1 MPMHNRR
8 DPTELYWRLSSL
20 SNSKAEAQRLE
31 EDLFHSIVEAEEAIL
46 GSKKIGNKALE
57 SQERHRRALL
67 KRIADGL
74 AWKYFASRDRFAVK
88 IFAIHP
94 APGFMAG
101 KKGVPAEREALED
114 LRQLDEIDFVIQNDI
129 TNILRSGDLTYCVG
143 PIVEQ
148 IEIKSGGAKSFA
160 TDRAKRQ
167 TERRDAIA
175 NYRLT
180 GVTEHDSLMPNDAK
194 EDVLRRA
201 ASIQSSLGLAN
212 PPQPSL
218 GPRSHTSI
226 PGERSYHWQAIGD
239 VLREAK
245 ARGRSWQVVDRGVIL
260 IGWSGMD
267 RKEAFILSMSE
278 IVERSGWIAPN
289 IMFGLLSEQFQPL
302 ENEILRFTTPITA
315 FEAEAGAVAG
325 LIEGASDCCVIV
337 DTNVVAKLFAER
349 GYKAECDGGN
359 WTVSSNG
366 DWVMQLGLNPWN
378 EVLYALETLPSFV
391 DACVKVFEVE
401 TVANNP

>member
-1 MPMHNRR
+1 MQNRR
-8 DPTELYWRLSSL
+8 NPTELYRRLSSL
-20 SNSKAEAQRLE
+20 SNAKAEAQRLE
-31 EDLFHSIVEAEEAIL
+31 EDLYHDIVEAEEAIF
-46 GSKKIGNKALE
+46 GGKKTGDKALE
-57 SQERHRRALL
+57 SQERQRRALL

-74 AWKYFASRDRFAVK
+74 AWKYFASRDRLAVK

-114 LRQLDEIDFVIQNDI
+114 LKRMDEIDFVIQNDI
-129 TNILRSGDLTYCVG
+129 TNILRSGDLTFCAG

-148 IEIKSGGAKSFA
+148 IEIKSGGEKSFG

-167 TERRDAIA
+167 TERRVAIE
-175 NYRLT
+175 NYLRT
-180 GVTEHDSLMPNDAK
+180 GVTEHDSLMPNEAK

-201 ASIQSSLGLAN
+201 ASLQSNLGLAN
-212 PPQPSL
+212 PPQPNL

-226 PGERSYHWQAIGD
+226 PGERSYHWQAMGD

-245 ARGRSWQVVDRGVIL
+245 ARGRSWGVVDRGVIL

-267 RKEAFILSMSE
+267 PREALVRSMSE
-278 IVERSGWIAPN
+278 IAERSGWTAPH
-289 IMFGLLSEQFQPL
+289 MMMGLLSEQFRPL

-315 FEAEAGAVAG
+315 FEVEAEAVAG
-325 LIEGASDCCVIV
+325 LIEGSSDCCVIV
-337 DTNVVAKLFAER
+337 DTNVVAKLFAES
-349 GYKAECDGGN
+349 GYKAECDGGR
-359 WTVSSNG
+359 WTVRSSG